1 MLLAALALTILGF
14 VALVVAVATG
24 TIAFAW
30 VCIIAGIAGF
40 VLLVWDA
47 IRAFVRRRKAEGA
60 ESASSGVGTAGPQ
73 DAQGGRAVSGRPGD
87 PGTPGEHGEYGVR
100 GRSE

>member
-1 MLLAALALTILGF
+1 MLLVALALTILGF

-30 VCIIAGIAGF
+30 VCIVAGIAGF

-47 IRAFVRRRKAEGA
+47 IRTFVRRRNAGGA
-60 ESASSGVGTAGPQ
+60 ASSPQEAGSAGPG
-73 DAQGGRAVSGRPGD
+73 DALGGSGGSRAQGYPGAPGEPGD
-87 PGTPGEHGEYGVR
+87 YGVR